1 MTIYD
6 IAKLAGVSASS
17 VSRVINDKPGV
28 GQETRERIQALLKQH
43 HYNLDENARGLST
56 KSSRTIG
63 ILMTFIPGLH
73 TEHAIEG
80 LFYMEGELAK
90 HGYHC
95 LLINTGITDE
105 EVVASVRSVAGK
117 RVDGVIFAGA
127 FYAKPVVQKA
137 IEQYLKGTPVVMSNG
152 FLKLPNVYGIGI
164 NEAQG
169 LEEAV
174 DFLVEKGRRNLV
186 LLLDRGR
193 LSAPII
199 QRGFENGVRKYP
211 GRIQGRIYRDVERSL
226 KGGGQAAV
234 RLMKEH
240 PETDGI
246 IAVVDL
252 MAIGVLHQ
260 LQDMGIPVP
269 EQISLIGEDNS
280 NYAEICRPRLTS
292 LDTKI
297 IDCNLNAVRTMLDV
311 LEARKPSHQVVM
323 CMEIVERETT

>member
-105 EVVASVRSVAGK
+105 DVVASVRRDRKSV
-117 RVDGVIFAGA
+117 V
-127 FYAKPVVQKA
+127 
-137 IEQYLKGTPVVMSNG
+137 
-152 FLKLPNVYGIGI
+152 
-164 NEAQG
+164 
-169 LEEAV
+169 
-174 DFLVEKGRRNLV
+174 
-186 LLLDRGR
+186 
-193 LSAPII
+193 
-199 QRGFENGVRKYP
+199 
-211 GRIQGRIYRDVERSL
+211 
-226 KGGGQAAV
+226 
-234 RLMKEH
+234 
-240 PETDGI
+240 
-246 IAVVDL
+246 
-252 MAIGVLHQ
+252 
-260 LQDMGIPVP
+260 
-269 EQISLIGEDNS
+269 
-280 NYAEICRPRLTS
+280 
-292 LDTKI
+292 
-297 IDCNLNAVRTMLDV
+297 
-311 LEARKPSHQVVM
+311 
-323 CMEIVERETT
+323 

>member
-6 IAKLAGVSASS
+6 M
-17 VSRVINDKPGV
+17 PGV
-28 GQETRERIQALLKQH
+28 GQETRERIQALLKQY

-137 IEQYLKGTPVVMSNG
+137 IEQYLAGPPVVMSKG
-152 FLKLPNVYGIGI
+152 VLKVPSVSGRGIM
-164 NEAQG
+164 EAPG
-169 LEEAV
+169 LEE
-174 DFLVEKGRRNLV
+174 D
-186 LLLDRGR
+186 
-193 LSAPII
+193 
-199 QRGFENGVRKYP
+199 
-211 GRIQGRIYRDVERSL
+211 
-226 KGGGQAAV
+226 
-234 RLMKEH
+234 
-240 PETDGI
+240 
-246 IAVVDL
+246 
-252 MAIGVLHQ
+252 
-260 LQDMGIPVP
+260 
-269 EQISLIGEDNS
+269 
-280 NYAEICRPRLTS
+280 
-292 LDTKI
+292 
-297 IDCNLNAVRTMLDV
+297 
-311 LEARKPSHQVVM
+311 
-323 CMEIVERETT
+323 